1 MRPPATSRGAR
12 SGKASANNARR
23 SSRPAATTQPAK
35 SRAVRAP
42 SPRAGEIKVTRNS
55 ERPQIKASRGSG
67 GGVKRRKVA
76 EPRRLSASDRR
87 VAETRR
93 QSLASIGAAPTQRK
107 RSTPQR
113 GGSRPA
119 RPAVSGGSVRA
130 VAVSGAGGA
139 AAATAR
145 VVAEV
150 ARPVGAA
157 ARPVLRVVSGGLDRT
172 AAATASATPMARGRI
187 MILIAGVLA
196 AGLIY
201 INVGKL
207 EYGDGYGKFA
217 QRATELQRENTAL
230 RASIARRSTPE
241 RIQRYAQRMGMV
253 SPVPEQFEYVDARR
267 GDAEKAAKR
276 YTAPSPVTAPAES
289 APTGT
294 PADALQTPTTPPVAP
309 VAPAT
314 PAAPPTPTPAA
325 PQPPATTG
333 GAGL

>member
-12 SGKASANNARR
+12 SGKAADRPRGSKRLNASAG
-23 SSRPAATTQPAK
+23 SEKT
-35 SRAVRAP
+35 RAVRAP
-42 SPRAGEIKVTRNS
+42 SPRPGEIKVTRNS
-55 ERPQIKASRGSG
+55 KRPQIKASRGPG
-67 GGVKRRKVA
+67 GTAKRRKVA
-76 EPRRLSASDRR
+76 ESRRLTEADRR

-93 QSLASIGAAPTQRK
+93 QSLSSLGATQPR
-107 RSTPQR
+107 RRPTPQSGR
-113 GGSRPA
+113 SNSA
-119 RPAVSGGSVRA
+119 RPTSSGGSVRA
-130 VAVSGAGGA
+130 VAVNGAGGA

-187 MILIAGVLA
+187 MILIAGMLA

-207 EYGDGYGKFA
+207 EYGDGYGKYA

-276 YTAPSPVTAPAES
+276 YTAPAPVSAPAQPAPS
-289 APTGT
+289 APAPDASQT
-294 PADALQTPTTPPVAP
+294 PAAAPIEPVAP
-309 VAPAT
+309 PAPVT
-314 PAAPPTPTPAA
+314 PTPTA
-325 PQPPATTG
+325 PQTPATTG